1 MNANRKAFIAALFE
15 THSIVSSATKILIA
29 VITWRTGWEW
39 NISLL
44 EVSESKVLWRLQD
57 DWSFQAHCHMPDIS
71 ASVVYDVLHDPLYRS
86 KWDHYMLNAEDVGL
100 INPNNDI
107 CYYAGEVFFFELLC
121 SADEVDENSLKSGM
135 WNGTERREI
144 TEASDENNEIA
155 GHNVLNQF
163 MQVLCLNFFFF
174 FFDAKMPLVTRK
186 DAVRKRKRRLSFPSL
201 ES

>member
-1 MNANRKAFIAALFE
+1 
-15 THSIVSSATKILIA
+15 
-29 VITWRTGWEW
+29 
-39 NISLL
+39 
-44 EVSESKVLWRLQD
+44 
-57 DWSFQAHCHMPDIS
+57 
-71 ASVVYDVLHDPLYRS
+71 
-86 KWDHYMLNAEDVGL
+86 MLNAEDVGL

-174 FFDAKMPLVTRK
+174 FFWCKNAISDSQRCSKEKKEEIIFSIPWIIGELK
-186 DAVRKRKRRLSFPSL
+186 IIIWLSRVKKKT
-201 ES
+201 